1 MRLLAEKKIKNIAKK
16 NKIEKKICIIR
27 PTKNLNNVQNNYKTS
42 INLKKSNFKEYF
54 QPLLYSDT
62 AKFII
67 KVIKNQKS
75 GIFDIK
81 GKNKIY
87 FNRHYLSN
95 RKKIL
100 YRNNYTI
107 NKPNYTRTI

>member
-1 MRLLAEKKIKNIAKK
+1 MPKK

-27 PTKNLNNVQNNYKTS
+27 PTKNLNNVQNNYKNS

-95 RKKIL
+95 RKKFFIEIITQL
-100 YRNNYTI
+100 TSQITQELFNIT
-107 NKPNYTRTI
+107 

>member
-1 MRLLAEKKIKNIAKK
+1 MAIYNKKSLYGNLRLLAEKKILNIAKK

-27 PTKNLNNVQNNYKTS
+27 PTKNLNNVQNNYKNS

-67 KVIKNQKS
+67 KVIKTKKVEYL
-75 GIFDIK
+75 ILKEKIKYILIDI
-81 GKNKIY
+81 
-87 FNRHYLSN
+87 
-95 RKKIL
+95 
-100 YRNNYTI
+100 T
-107 NKPNYTRTI
+107 